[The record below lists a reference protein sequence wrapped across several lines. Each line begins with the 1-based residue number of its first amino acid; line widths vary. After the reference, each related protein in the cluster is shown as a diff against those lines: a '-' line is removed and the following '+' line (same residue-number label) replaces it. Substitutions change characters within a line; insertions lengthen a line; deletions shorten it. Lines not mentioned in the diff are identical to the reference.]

1 MHVYIKMQVTLVIR
15 AGLQSPFTLYVQA
28 GKQNF
33 NTNVEFE
40 LWARVDGDLRDLVLS
55 AYTV

>member
-1 MHVYIKMQVTLVIR
+1 MLVIR
-15 AGLQSPFTLYVQA
+15 AGLLSPFTLCVQA

-33 NTNVEFE
+33 NSNVEFE
-40 LWARVDGDLRDLVLS
+40 LCARVDGDLRDLVQN